1 MILTKFG
8 KSQCLC
14 GLQAFL
20 ILTNFNVFSRILTEK
35 WCKNGVKHE
44 YFSKN
49 GVKMVYENL
58 CGVQQKL
65 NK

>member
-8 KSQCLC
+8 KIQCLC

-20 ILTNFNVFSRILTEK
+20 ILTNFNVFSRILTGK

-49 GVKMVYENL
+49 GVKMVYEN
-58 CGVQQKL
+58 
-65 NK
+65 

>member
-14 GLQAFL
+14 GLQAFW

-44 YFSKN
+44 
-49 GVKMVYENL
+49 
-58 CGVQQKL
+58 
-65 NK
+65 

>member
-14 GLQAFL
+14 GLQAFW
-20 ILTNFNVFSRILTEK
+20 ILTNFNVFSRILTGK

-49 GVKMVYENL
+49 GVKMVYEN
-58 CGVQQKL
+58 
-65 NK
+65 